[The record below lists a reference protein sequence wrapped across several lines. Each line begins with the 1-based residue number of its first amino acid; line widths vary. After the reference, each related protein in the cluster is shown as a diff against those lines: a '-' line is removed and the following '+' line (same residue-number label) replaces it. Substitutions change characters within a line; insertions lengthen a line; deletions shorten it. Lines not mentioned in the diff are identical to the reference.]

1 MANSISEK
9 QRAKNITIPADN
21 FAISP
26 DTLSKLKGL
35 FENSNIGIICT
46 GRNKSVAYINQIAA
60 RILNLKEQDIKS
72 RGIDEFISY
81 KLNPGP
87 LQIDDQGAVVIE
99 YKDRLSLVKRDGQTT
114 AYSIETSNL
123 VDADNNV
130 EGTIFYLNEKNF
142 GEPDNQDKLHDLQ
155 DEIFEAM
162 GVGFSLISP
171 EMEVLYLN
179 QRMKTWFPS
188 IECATRP
195 KCYRSFNNP
204 PRENVCAY
212 CPAIKSLA
220 DGKTH
225 TSITSTPSPN
235 GTINF
240 NLIAAPII
248 DSRGKVKAVIEL
260 VEDVTEKY
268 RYENFIK
275 IRIEY
280 LSALVGLTNSRA
292 IAKMTFEYI
301 KKLMSCD
308 SGSIVIFKTDAIN
321 QNSLELIYSFDD
333 ESEESEKESTKSIQS
348 ISVSARSYT
357 VDVISDGTKKIVHR
371 TEEELSKIKLDFDPD
386 LNYTPKPSASLA
398 YIPLKIHGNTIG
410 VLSAQSYSSNVY
422 NDKTVALLDIVA
434 ADLSMALI
442 AARSAEISKLNEE
455 RWRGYVENAP
465 YGVFIADSRG
475 NYQRVNSEA
484 CRITGYSEAELLNMN
499 ISDLLTPESQDAGK
513 NSFIE
518 VTKTG
523 KTYAEFGFKKK
534 SLEKRYWSV
543 AAVKISENEI
553 IGFTIDISD
562 RKRAEEELYQ
572 SQQMLQI
579 VIDSI
584 PAGVFWKGQD
594 LNYLGCN
601 QKAAEDSGM
610 ESKQAIIG
618 KTDFDLAWRAIAES
632 YRADDELVM
641 KSGVPK
647 LNYEEKIIGPTGKES
662 WVQTNKIPIRNQSGV
677 VFGVMGTY
685 EDITERKLAQKKIQ
699 LDNLRMD
706 ALLSINKVGGRS
718 AEEVISTVVEDA
730 ISVTESKIGYLATVD
745 EDEAVLT
752 MKYWSKSAHKSCG
765 VIDKPIIYKLEDTGL
780 WGEAIRQRK
789 PVITNNY
796 SCPSQ
801 LKRGLPEGHV
811 PIIRHMNIPVF
822 AGEKIVAVVGVGNKE
837 TDYIDDDV
845 RQLQLFMDGWWQ
857 IMKRK
862 EAEIELKASKD
873 LLIQTVSQYTAMIN
887 TVPALMYVKNLEQKY
902 TVINDAFAAFV
913 GLPHDQI
920 IGKTA
925 HEILPPEIAEILH
938 KGDQV
943 VFETDTEII
952 NREAQ
957 IKNGDGATRWLSVTM
972 VPLHGF
978 YENVIGL
985 VGFAQ
990 DVTEYRQSRQQL
1002 IQSDKLAAIGTL
1014 AAGVAHEINNPI
1026 GYVSSNLNTMSK
1038 YLKRIGKFLED
1049 GSPADERE
1057 GLTEI
1062 LTDFED
1068 AIKESIEGS
1077 GRVRKIV
1084 ADLKSFS
1091 RVDRTEREI
1100 ADIND
1105 GIKSTL
1111 NIVWNELKY
1120 KCQVEQELGDIPDLF
1135 CIPNQLNQVFMN
1147 ILVNAGQAIDKT
1159 PGIIKIKTWADAQN
1173 IYVSIKDNGVG
1184 IKKEIKDKV
1193 FEPFFTTKDVGKGT
1207 GLGLSLSY
1215 DIIKKHNGTI
1225 EINSELGAGTEFVI
1239 TLPLEG
1245 LSES

>member
-1 MANSISEK
+1 MGNLLSEK
-9 QRAKNITIPADN
+9 QPVNNLAIPPNN
-21 FAISP
+21 FAISL
-26 DTLSKLKGL
+26 DTISNLKAV
-35 FENSNIGIICT
+35 FENADLGIICA
-46 GRNKSVAYINQIAA
+46 RRDKSIAYINNAA
-60 RILNLKEQDIKS
+60 IRLLTLSEQNIDLLNL
-72 RGIDEFISY
+72 DEIISY
-81 KLNPGP
+81 RMSSKP
-87 LQIDDQGAVVIE
+87 LLIDDRGAVIFE
-99 YKDRLSLVKRDGQTT
+99 YKDSLTLISRDNQPSRCTVG
-114 AYSIETSNL
+114 TSNL
-123 VDADNNV
+123 VNSENTA
-130 EGTIFYLNEKNF
+130 EGTLFYIY
-142 GEPDNQDKLHDLQ
+142 DNISCDFKDQDKPYDLQ
-155 DEIFEAM
+155 NEIFEAM
-162 GVGFSLISP
+162 GIGFSLISP
-171 EMEVLYLN
+171 ELEVLYLN
-179 QRMKTWFPS
+179 QKMKSWFPAT
-188 IECATRP
+188 ECASRP
-195 KCYRSFNNP
+195 KCYKSFNNP
-204 PRENVCAY
+204 PRENICVY
-212 CPAIKSLA
+212 CPVIKALA

-225 TSITSTPSPN
+225 NSITSTPSPG
-235 GTINF
+235 GTVNF

-248 DSRGKVKAVIEL
+248 DSNGKIKAVIEL
-260 VEDVTEKY
+260 VEDVTEKHQ
-268 RYENFIK
+268 YENFIK
-275 IRIEY
+275 GRIEY
-280 LSALVGLTNSRA
+280 LSALVGLTGSRE
-292 IAKMTFEYI
+292 IARTTFDHI
-301 KKLMSCD
+301 KKLTSCD
-308 SGSIVIFKTDAIN
+308 SGSIVIFKDNAIN
-321 QNSLELIYSFDD
+321 LDSLELIYSFDEVGD
-333 ESEESEKESTKSIQS
+333 EPKKESTKTIKNVAIASQS
-348 ISVSARSYT
+348 HT
-357 VDVISDGTKKIVHR
+357 VDVISKGTKKIIHR
-371 TEEELSKIKLDFDPD
+371 TENELSQIHLEADPD
-386 LNYTPKPSASLA
+386 LNYSPKPSVSLA

-410 VLSAQSYSSNVY
+410 VLSVQSYSINAY
-422 NDKTVALLDIVA
+422 DDKAVSLLEIVA

-442 AARSAEISKLNEE
+442 AARTSEISKLNEE
-455 RWRGYVENAP
+455 RWRSYVENAP
-465 YGVFIADSRG
+465 YGVFIADAKG
-475 NYQRVNSEA
+475 NYLRVNSEA
-484 CRITGYSEAELLNMN
+484 CRITGYSETELLAMS
-499 ISDLLTPESQDAGK
+499 IPDLLTPESQDAGK

-518 VTKTG
+518 VAKTG
-523 KTYAEFGFKKK
+523 KTFVEVGFRAKSGAE
-534 SLEKRYWSV
+534 RNWSI
-543 AAVKISENEI
+543 AAVKVSDDEL
-553 IGFTIDISD
+553 IGFAMDISD
-562 RKRAEEELYQ
+562 RKKAEDELYQ
-572 SQQMLQI
+572 SRQLLQI

-584 PAGVFWKGQD
+584 PAGVFWKGRD
-594 LNYLGCN
+594 LVYLGCN
-601 QKAAEDSGM
+601 QKAADDAGM
-610 ESKQAIIG
+610 ESKPAIIG
-618 KTDFDLAWRAIAES
+618 KTDFDLAWRVLAES

-647 LNYEEKIIGPTGKES
+647 LNYEEKLIDPNGKEG
-662 WVQTNKIPIRNQSGV
+662 WVLTNKIPIRDQGGS
-677 VFGVMGTY
+677 VFGLVGTY
-685 EDITERKLAQKKIQ
+685 EDITERKLAHKKIQ

-706 ALLSINKVGGRS
+706 ALLSIHRMGSRS
-718 AEEVISTVVEDA
+718 PDEIISTVVEDA

-745 EDEAVLT
+745 EDESILT
-752 MKYWSKSAHKSCG
+752 MRYWSKTAHESCG
-765 VIDKPIIYKLEDTGL
+765 VIDKPIIYKIEDTGL

-789 PVITNNY
+789 PVITNDY
-796 SCPSQ
+796 SIPSQ
-801 LKRGLPEGHV
+801 LKRGLPAGHV
-811 PIIRHMNIPVF
+811 PILRHLNIPVF

-837 TDYIDDDV
+837 ADYTDDDV

-873 LLIQTVSQYTAMIN
+873 LLIQTISQYTAMLN

-925 HEILPPEIAEILH
+925 HEILPPDVAEILH

-957 IKNGDGATRWLSVTM
+957 MKNSDGATRWLSITM

-978 YENVIGL
+978 YETVIGL

-1026 GYVSSNLNTMSK
+1026 GYVSSNLNTMGK
-1038 YLKRIGKFLED
+1038 YLKRIGKYLED

-1057 GLTEI
+1057 SLKEI

-1091 RVDRTEREI
+1091 RVDRTEREL

-1120 KCQVEQELGDIPDLF
+1120 KCQVEQDLGDIPDLF

-1147 ILVNAGQAIDKT
+1147 ILVNAGQAIDKA
-1159 PGIIKIKTWADAQN
+1159 PGIIKIKTWADTEN

-1225 EINSELGAGTEFVI
+1225 EINSESGAGTEFVI